1 MDRTV
6 RSSART
12 VRVYKS
18 PSTSHVRGRSSSL
31 KLSSLSISPS
41 MDANLP
47 YRYLHSLL
55 STEYLCTLQQSSR
68 PHRHQDIY
76 STIRPHRSSN
86 CPTSPSPSFKT
97 LARLTLSVGVCG
109 RTSEGRRGQP
119 LQSLRS
125 LRKQT
130 FGEFIGFCGL
140 QMGVR
145 GGDFDVVGAPGRL
158 STIPFDF

>member
-1 MDRTV
+1 MYV
-6 RSSART
+6 AAIL
-12 VRVYKS
+12 
-18 PSTSHVRGRSSSL
+18 STS
-31 KLSSLSISPS
+31 PT
-41 MDANLP
+41 P
-47 YRYLHSLL
+47 RYLQYNTTPPVEQLPHVSQVQI
-55 STEYLCTLQQSSR
+55 QQLR
-68 PHRHQDIY
+68 Y
-76 STIRPHRSSN
+76 
-86 CPTSPSPSFKT
+86 SPSFKT

-130 FGEFIGFCGL
+130 FSEFIGFCGL